1 VFLFGMI
8 ALTASFAHFANHH
21 WAALHLHAELGAT
34 AEVAGFGYACYRG
47 ATAAGQFLGPWLIG
61 RFGETGVLV
70 CGFFLAALSS
80 LATSWAAHLPGG
92 WAVAFAGYLLLGIGL
107 ANAVPI
113 TVAWGGRYGGSR
125 GVSRTQAVSGVGVI
139 VQAPPHRHARRSPR
153 TPHCV
158 VERGGS
164 LGNRRRDRHR
174 PAPVRPHTIARMSSS
189 RIGTMAYPVGSRT
202 MSGP

>member
-92 WAVAFAGYLLLGIGL
+92 LAVAFAGYLLLGIGL

-139 VQAPPHRHARRSPR
+139 VQAPLIGMLADPLGLPTALSSVAVLSVTGAAIAIVLRRYGH
-153 TPHCV
+153 TP
-158 VERGGS
+158 S
-164 LGNRRRDRHR
+164 LG
-174 PAPVRPHTIARMSSS
+174 
-189 RIGTMAYPVGSRT
+189 
-202 MSGP
+202 